1 MGQALPKRRTVL
13 IVEDDAEL
21 RRLTATLLE
30 DEQLDTVECQSAEA
44 ALAIMLMRGRD
55 IAMIFAD
62 VRLAGVMD
70 GVDLAWEVKLRWPLL
85 PMALTSGVP
94 RDRLRELPPG
104 VAYLPKPWQPLNV
117 LIAAEEALA
126 SARHR

>member
-44 ALAIMLMRGRD
+44 SLA
-55 IAMIFAD
+55 
-62 VRLAGVMD
+62 
-70 GVDLAWEVKLRWPLL
+70 
-85 PMALTSGVP
+85 
-94 RDRLRELPPG
+94 
-104 VAYLPKPWQPLNV
+104 
-117 LIAAEEALA
+117 
-126 SARHR
+126 

>member
-1 MGQALPKRRTVL
+1 MGQALPKCRTVL

-70 GVDLAWEVKLRWPLL
+70 GVDLAWEVKLRWPLF
-85 PMALTSGVP
+85 PWFSP
-94 RDRLRELPPG
+94 RGIR
-104 VAYLPKPWQPLNV
+104 AS
-117 LIAAEEALA
+117 ALA
-126 SARHR
+126 NSRPVSLTCPSRGCRSTC